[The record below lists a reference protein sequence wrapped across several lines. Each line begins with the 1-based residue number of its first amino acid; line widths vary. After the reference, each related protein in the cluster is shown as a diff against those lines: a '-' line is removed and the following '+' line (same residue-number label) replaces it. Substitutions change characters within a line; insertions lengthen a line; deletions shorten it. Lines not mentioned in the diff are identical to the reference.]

1 MGRQDHHDPGRGHPA
16 NTDSL
21 LVPCDLRDITPAWLT
36 EALKIGGALG
46 DVGVNRCSAETIAE
60 GKGFMNQLFRLTLDY
75 ASGAS
80 NLPPTL
86 IVKLPSADPMLRT
99 VFDRLGQNRREV
111 SFYRE
116 LANNENLSVPTC
128 YYSNIDSETENT
140 AFLLEDLTNARQGDS
155 VAGCSLDDAH
165 RAIVHL
171 ARFQAAWWENPRLD
185 ELDWMPLKRDE
196 SDAYLDIYPA
206 AWESLIDQAR
216 EGMPHGLRQLGDTLR
231 PQLAGIKSQLT
242 RRPLTIVHGDYRLDN
257 CFFDDSAEPK
267 PPVVLDWEFCVRG
280 RGICDVATFISEAFP
295 AQQRREVERD
305 LVATYHTVLLE
316 NGVNDY
322 SLQECWRDYR
332 LAMLEIFVFWIVAGG
347 HCDYEGERATAYLH
361 NTLARFDAAILDLR
375 SAELIRR

>member
-1 MGRQDHHDPGRGHPA
+1 MGRNEHADSGRDCPGNASILP
-16 NTDSL
+16 
-21 LVPCDLRDITPAWLT
+21 VPYDFRDITPAWLS
-36 EALKIGGALG
+36 EALKLGGVLGGAF
-46 DVGVNRCSAETIAE
+46 VSRYSADAIAE

-75 ASGAS
+75 TSGPPD
-80 NLPPTL
+80 LPRTL
-86 IVKLPSADPMLRT
+86 IVKLPSTDRKLRT
-99 VFDRLGQNRREV
+99 IFDRLGQNRREV
-111 SFYRE
+111 GFYRE
-116 LANNENLSVPTC
+116 LAASENLSVPTC
-128 YYSNIDSETENT
+128 YYSALDPETENT
-140 AFLLEDLTNARQGDS
+140 VLLLEDLTNARQGDS

-171 ARFQAAWWENPRLD
+171 ARFQATWWENPRLD

-206 AWESLIDQAR
+206 AWESLIHQAGR
-216 EGMPHGLRQLGDTLR
+216 GMPPSLRQLGDTLR
-231 PQLAGIKSQLT
+231 PHLARIKARLT
-242 RRPLTIVHGDYRLDN
+242 RRPRTIVHGDYRLDN
-257 CFFDDSAEPK
+257 CFFDDGTESK

-280 RGICDVATFISEAFP
+280 RGVCDVATFISEAFP
-295 AQQRREVERD
+295 VQQRREVERD

-347 HCDYEGERATAYLH
+347 YCDYDGQRATTYLH
-361 NTLARFDAAILDLR
+361 NTLARFDEAISDLG